1 MEKTLI
7 EFDQA
12 EEFFQFIAEPTKAV
26 LPVYAYRN
34 ALWKTW
40 IAEGRYTVVI
50 KCTEAEWL
58 KNQRYVKLDALEGTI
73 SCCTK
78 VVINPKV
85 FHFRILSPTKHE
97 VLDDI
102 IKG

>member
-7 EFDQA
+7 EFDKA

-50 KCTEAEWL
+50 KCTDIKPMKL
-58 KNQRYVKLDALEGTI
+58 RYVKFDVTDGTLSFCDKI
-73 SCCTK
+73 VMS
-78 VVINPKV
+78 PKIL
-85 FHFRILSPTKHE
+85 HFRILHPIKHE

-102 IKG
+102 IDR